1 MDIRNEI
8 LEPEVFYHIYNRG
21 INSEKIFDSKENY
34 LFFLRKFTT
43 YVNPVCHVYAYC
55 LMPNH
60 FHFLIKVKSELEIK
74 NFSKVSTFTKDDLG
88 KQEKGLHSFDSIV
101 SKQIGK
107 FISSY
112 SQAYNKVTNRHGAL
126 LESPFK
132 RKRIVTEE
140 YLKNLII
147 YIHLNPTELKQEI
160 DKYQFSSFSS
170 ILSHFKTNLKR
181 TETIAIFGDLE
192 NFIYSHNHPQK
203 FNFDF

>member
-43 YVNPVCHVYAYC
+43 YVNPVCDVYAYC

-60 FHFLIKVKSELEIK
+60 FHFIIKVKSELEIK

>member
-34 LFFLRKFTT
+34 MFFLRKFTT
-43 YVNPVCHVYAYC
+43 YVNPVCEVYAYC

-74 NFSKVSTFTKDDLG
+74 NFYKVSIFTKDELG
-88 KQEKGLHSFDSIV
+88 KQEKGLHSSDSIV

-112 SQAYNKVTNRHGAL
+112 SQAFNKVSNRHGAL

-132 RKRIVTEE
+132 RKRIVSEE

-160 DKYQFSSFSS
+160 ERYPFSSFSS
-170 ILSHFKTNLKR
+170 ILSKFKTNLKR
-181 TETIAIFGDLE
+181 NETIAIFGDVE
-192 NFIYSHNHPQK
+192 NFIYSHNHPPK
-203 FNFDF
+203 FDFEF

>member
-34 LFFLRKFTT
+34 LFFLRKFIT
-43 YVNPVCHVYAYC
+43 YVNPVCDVYAYC

-112 SQAYNKVTNRHGAL
+112 TQAYNKVTNRHGAL

-181 TETIAIFGDLE
+181 IETIAIFGDLE